1 MAEISMEA
9 HCSWQRFL
17 SAGPALRS

>member
-9 HCSWQRFL
+9 HCSW
-17 SAGPALRS
+17 